1 MDSLIVTLTANPA
14 VDLNFTADRLAF
26 DNRAYVLARSE
37 AAGGRGI
44 NASCVLHALG
54 AHTLAIATCGGAAGD
69 RFEEFLRD
77 CGFPVELVRIQSEIR
92 TNYSI
97 TDRQGLAVK
106 LDEKGPQ
113 MDGEEVA
120 LLERAVLDKL
130 ADASWLL
137 LCGSLPPSVPQ
148 TFYRRLIE
156 EARNAGVMTLLDAD
170 GTPLLEGLEAH
181 PSLAAPNQVEAER
194 LLNRALVLRRHFHE
208 AALQIQAIGA
218 ESVILSVGS
227 RGVVTAHEGRVTE
240 VIPPRTDAL
249 CPIGAGDALNAAFV
263 WAIENGKDFIDAVR
277 WGVAAGTASA
287 NLPGLGFAKLEQVEQ
302 VYEEIEIKPVTVAA

>member
-1 MDSLIVTLTANPA
+1 MIITLTANPA

-26 DNRAYVLARSE
+26 DNRAYVEARSQ

-44 NASCVLHALG
+44 NASCVLHSLG
-54 AHTLAIATCGGAAGD
+54 AETLAIAPCGGATGE
-69 RFEEFLRD
+69 RFEEFLQD
-77 CGFPVELVRIQSEIR
+77 YGFAVELVRIQSEIR

-113 MDGEEVA
+113 MDAGEVA
-120 LLERAVLDKL
+120 LLEMAVLNRL
-130 ADASWLL
+130 PDASWLL
-137 LCGSLPPSVPQ
+137 LCGSLPPSVPR

-156 EARNAGVMTLLDAD
+156 EARAAGVRTLLDAD
-170 GTPLLEGLEAH
+170 GQPLLEGLEAH
-181 PSLAAPNQVEAER
+181 PSVVAPNQVEAER
-194 LLNRALVLRRHFHE
+194 LLRRALVLRRHFHE

-218 ESVILSVGS
+218 ESVILSLGS
-227 RGVVTAHEGRVTE
+227 RGVVTAHNGSVTE
-240 VIPPRTDAL
+240 VVPPRTDAL

-263 WAIENGKDFIDAVR
+263 WAIENGKEYLDAIR

-287 NLPGLGFAKLEQVEQ
+287 SLPGLGFAGLEQIER
-302 VYEEIEIKPVTVAA
+302 VYEETEIRPVKV